1 MSQEEK
7 QSEKTL
13 ASAPASFQAAYDCLA
28 DLHTVQDPVQRE
40 FFLAESAKEFNI
52 PTESLRQMFKDY
64 CLQQKEKR
72 FLSSWWKAPLYRL
85 EKGIEGFARFLDEMD
100 LFRVIGKLASLSI
113 ILGVITFL
121 VEIPQRA
128 EQQASE
134 DKRANYEAW
143 QIIRTNQGQTANG
156 GRIEAL
162 QDLNNSGVN
171 LSGLNLEKAI
181 LISVNLEE
189 AELVAATFH
198 DGVLFQA
205 NLENANLDGVDFRN
219 VDMRRANLRN
229 TRLWDADFEGANLE
243 GVDFAGADLY
253 QPPKGGPANFR
264 GAVGLTPEQ
273 IQQASNWEDAQYDSS
288 FRNQLGLSSN
298 ES

>member
-7 QSEKTL
+7 QSEKS
-13 ASAPASFQAAYDCLA
+13 SAPVPDSFQAAYDCL
-28 DLHTVQDPVQRE
+28 DKLHNMQDPVQRE
-40 FFLAESAKEFNI
+40 FFLAESAKELDI

-64 CLQQKEKR
+64 CLQKKENKY
-72 FLSSWWKAPLYRL
+72 LSSWWKAPLYRL
-85 EKGIEGFARFLDEMD
+85 EKGIEDFARFLDEMD

-121 VEIPQRA
+121 MEIPQRA
-128 EQQASE
+128 EQQALE
-134 DKRANYEAW
+134 EKRANYEAW
-143 QIIRTNQGQTANG
+143 QIIRANQGQTAHG

-162 QDLNNSGVN
+162 QDLNDSGVN

-181 LISVNLEE
+181 LIGVNLEE
-189 AELVAATFH
+189 GELVAANFS

-219 VDMRRANLRN
+219 VDMRRANLLN
-229 TRLWDADFEGANLE
+229 TRLWDANFEGANLE
-243 GVDFAGADLY
+243 GVDFAGAELY
-253 QPPKGGPANFR
+253 NPPRGGPANFQ

-273 IQQASNWEDAQYDSS
+273 IKQASNWEDAQYDPS
-288 FRNQLGLSSN
+288 FRNQLGLSPD
-298 ES
+298 